1 MTPQTQEPKP
11 NSELSRRWIISTVAG
26 LSFALSL
33 CIFIG
38 LRELSPKIHG
48 LIRDRAAKMLQTHF
62 QSEVEFSDFDVSLY
76 PRIHITITGLVMR
89 HNGRT
94 DIPPLFQVSRV
105 SVYASLSN
113 ILRRKPHISLVELE
127 GLEIHTPPRHPGGP
141 PLLHGTD
148 QDLAGKYPALIEEVR
163 ADEAILAIL
172 GDDPNKPPREF
183 PIHHLELRDLSF
195 DQPAAFHAILV
206 NAIPPGDIDATGTFG
221 PWVAEEPADTPAT
234 GKYTFLNADL
244 GTLKGISGTL
254 SSEGSFSGPLNY
266 ISVDGS
272 TDTPNFALRTA
283 AHPMA
288 LHTDFSA
295 IVDGTNGDTYLN
307 SVTAHFL
314 HTTLAVKGEVV
325 DLNKAIKSRTIE
337 LDAVSQGARVEDLI
351 RLADKSDEPVMT
363 GSVKL
368 RAHIDIPE
376 ANSDLIDRMKLKGQ
390 FGIEKGQFTSD
401 AVQGKIDSLSR
412 RGQGQP
418 KDMDINGVDSE
429 IKGTFQMDNSVMNF
443 SNLSFGVDGAAINLS
458 GTYGVDD
465 GSLDFHGKLTLQ
477 AKLSQTTTGAKSFFL
492 KALDP
497 FFEGKNGGT
506 VVAIKIGGTRDNPS
520 FGLDHGS
527 HSDKNDAAA
536 AKKDGQ

>member
-1 MTPQTQEPKP
+1 M
-11 NSELSRRWIISTVAG
+11 
-26 LSFALSL
+26 
-33 CIFIG
+33 
-38 LRELSPKIHG
+38 
-48 LIRDRAAKMLQTHF
+48 
-62 QSEVEFSDFDVSLY
+62 
-76 PRIHITITGLVMR
+76 TITGLVMR

-94 DIPPLFQVSRV
+94 DIPPLFQVGKV
-105 SVYASLSN
+105 SVYANLLN

-127 GLEIHTPPRHPGGP
+127 GLQIHTPPRHHGGQ
-141 PLLHGTD
+141 PLLQGTD

-163 ADEAILAIL
+163 ADDAILVIL
-172 GDDPNKPPREF
+172 RDDSDKPPREF
-183 PIHHLELRDLSF
+183 PIHRLELRDLSF

-221 PWVAEEPADTPAT
+221 PWVGEEPADTPAV

-254 SSEGSFSGPLNY
+254 SSKGSFSGPLNY
-266 ISVDGS
+266 IKVDGS
-272 TDTPNFALRTA
+272 TDTPDFALRTA

-295 IVDGTNGDTYLN
+295 IVDGTNGNTYLS

-314 HTTLAVKGEVV
+314 HTTLAVNGEIV
-325 DLNKAIKSRTIE
+325 DMNKAIKSRTIE
-337 LDAVSQGARVEDLI
+337 LDTVSQGARVEDII

-418 KDMDINGVDSE
+418 TDLDINSVDSE
-429 IKGTFQMDNSVMNF
+429 IKGTFQMNNAAIHF
-443 SNLSFGVDGAAINLS
+443 SDLSFGVNGAAINLS
-458 GTYGVDD
+458 GTYGVDN

-497 FFEGKNGGT
+497 FFAGKMAGRLWRSKLAGPGIIPRSDLI
-506 VVAIKIGGTRDNPS
+506 VATTQIRMMRRRRRKMGSKPVWRMIDFSSCARQPLFPCPDLQTFRPLQRD
-520 FGLDHGS
+520 
-527 HSDKNDAAA
+527 A
-536 AKKDGQ
+536 